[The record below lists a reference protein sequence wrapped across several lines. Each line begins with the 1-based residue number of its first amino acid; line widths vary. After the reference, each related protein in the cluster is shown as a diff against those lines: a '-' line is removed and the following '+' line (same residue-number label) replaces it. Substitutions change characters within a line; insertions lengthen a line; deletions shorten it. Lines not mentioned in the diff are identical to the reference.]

1 MSDADLDEVLLMEYA
16 SHAHPWSRGNF
27 LDSIAAGHW
36 AYCMREANEEP
47 KTIWA
52 YCILLP
58 AVDDLHLLNITAY
71 YPLESSTG
79 QREDALVMTKT
90 LKQHANLYEH

>member
-1 MSDADLDEVLLMEYA
+1 VRPS
-16 SHAHPWSRGNF
+16 NF
-27 LDSIAAGHW
+27 AAKALYTKMGFTEL
-36 AYCMREANEEP
+36 ATR
-47 KTIWA
+47 K
-52 YCILLP
+52 
-58 AVDDLHLLNITAY
+58 AY

>member
-1 MSDADLDEVLLMEYA
+1 LEVRP
-16 SHAHPWSRGNF
+16 SNF
-27 LDSIAAGHW
+27 AAKALYTKMGFTEL
-36 AYCMREANEEP
+36 ATR
-47 KTIWA
+47 K
-52 YCILLP
+52 
-58 AVDDLHLLNITAY
+58 AY